1 MHDLWRHRVEWF
13 WQIWMTMSIVSAVIS
28 ALLVRGWGSLSLQPG
43 NMVPASAATKQPS
56 AWSRGAGLA
65 IILFCLFTAG
75 YIALILVGER
85 FDYYDNSQLTLY
97 TLRGHN
103 YPPPIWGGP
112 GRFFPLAFQEFNVIQ
127 HFSRTV
133 FAYHALPI
141 FELIVVCLLLLT
153 LDRELKMTARVCLA
167 IFLLL
172 TPGLVISFGGLI
184 YPERNVIFWLL
195 LLATFVDCFDKRPT
209 AATAAAAIISAQFLL
224 YYKETAFLFLWGF
237 AVGRLLIRCRNA
249 RQPGWDFSRLRE
261 KSSCLDLCLFSLG
274 ILFLLY
280 YCAIMFRNT
289 HLQYANQQRLPEIK
303 MLLSYLKMD
312 LLAWLFVAVV
322 IVRACLIWK
331 RTIVPSPL
339 WEGLAFGASA
349 YFVAFLGLRMFSAY
363 YLAPVDVIAVLYLGR
378 LIVLSWGKQHVWSRI
393 AITMAFC
400 AVLAQNISLSTF
412 REYERK
418 NLVREKDQIASVIRS
433 RYQESG
439 QTPLRLYFPYTSPHL
454 TMEFAAYLSFC
465 GIPIEGVE
473 GGPNIKTNVVLF
485 CRALAAT
492 GPLQNYQGIIGH
504 AGSTPKL
511 GDLVIILPDDI
522 ISHAEVD
529 SYLRG
534 NDLLFSSEPQPSISH
549 GVFQFF
555 SHCHIASPGFE
566 QKTIPDHWLY
576 SSVTEWKQPAGS
588 GSLAP

>member
-13 WQIWMTMSIVSAVIS
+13 WQIWMTLSIASAVIS
-28 ALLVRGWGSLSLQPG
+28 ALLVRMWGSLSFQQG
-43 NMVPASAATKQPS
+43 DTVPASAATKQPS
-56 AWSRGAGLA
+56 AWSRVAGLA

-75 YIALILVGER
+75 YIALILAGER

-97 TLRGHN
+97 SLKGHN
-103 YPPPIWGGP
+103 YPPPIWIGL

-153 LDRELKMTARVCLA
+153 LDRELKMTARICLA
-167 IFLLL
+167 VFLLL
-172 TPGLVISFGGLI
+172 TPGMVISFGGLI

-209 AATAAAAIISAQFLL
+209 ATMAAAAIISAQFLL

-280 YCAIMFRNT
+280 YGTVMFRNT
-289 HLQYANQQRLPEIK
+289 HLQYANQRRLPEIE

-322 IVRACLIWK
+322 IGRAYLIWK
-331 RTIVPSPL
+331 RRIMPLPL
-339 WEGLAFGASA
+339 WEGLAYGAST
-349 YFVAFLGLRMFSAY
+349 YFAAFLGLRIFSAY

-378 LIVLSWGKQHVWSRI
+378 LIVLSWTKQHVWSRI

-400 AVLAQNISLSTF
+400 AVLLQSISLSTF
-412 REYERK
+412 RVYERK
-418 NLVREKDQIASVIRS
+418 NLIREKDQIASVIRS

-439 QTPLRLYFPYTSPHL
+439 QTPLRLYFPYATPHL
-454 TMEFAAYLSFC
+454 TMEFAAYLSYRE
-465 GIPIEGVE
+465 IPIEGVE
-473 GGPNIKTNVVLF
+473 AGPDVKTNVVLV

-492 GPLQNYQGIIGH
+492 GPLQDYQGIIGH
-504 AGSTPKL
+504 AGSMPKPD
-511 GDLVIILPDDI
+511 DLVIILPDDI

-529 SYLRG
+529 SYVRG
-534 NDLLFSSEPQPSISH
+534 GDLLFSSEPQPSLPH
-549 GVFQFF
+549 AVFQFF
-555 SHCHIASPGFE
+555 SHCHIASPEFDK
-566 QKTIPDHWLY
+566 KTIPDHWLC

-588 GSLAP
+588 GSPAP